1 MDQLYPQENDPG
13 AVRQQLMR
21 QLASPQPYDLDVL
34 DLTEYK
40 GLSAQWQDWTA
51 VVGQCGD
58 VATLMAD
65 AVAVRRRGWTDV

>member
-40 GLSAQWQDWTA
+40 GLSAQWHDWTA